1 MKPERTDK
9 DLVENLQKGDL
20 EAFCII
26 YKKYSGKLYSFGLK
40 HLQSQ
45 ADAEGLVQSVFM
57 KLWETHKNLKKE
69 LSFNSFLFTI
79 AYNEI
84 CNRYRER
91 RVRQKYISQTLY
103 LSSMPSTAVEDK
115 INNKSLIEYVEQI
128 INKLPDRQKVI
139 FVKSKLEDRSNKE
152 IAKELGLAPAT
163 IENYLSKSLKF
174 IRNCIH
180 SESLRII
187 LPVTVILIPL
197 LY

>member
-1 MKPERTDK
+1 MKPETIDK
-9 DLVENLQKGDL
+9 DLVEKLQKGDL
-20 EAFCII
+20 EAFCLI

-45 ADAEGLVQSVFM
+45 PDAEGLVQSVFM

-91 RVRQKYISQTLY
+91 SARQKYIDQTLY
-103 LSSMPSTAVEDK
+103 MNSMPSTAVEDK
-115 INNKSLIEYVEQI
+115 IINRSSIEYVEQI

-139 FVKSKLEDRSNKE
+139 FVKSKLEGRSNKE
-152 IAKELGLAPAT
+152 IAKELGLEPGT
-163 IENYLSKSLKF
+163 IDNYLSKSLKF
-174 IRNCIH
+174 IRKYIH
-180 SESLRII
+180 SESLRIV
-187 LPVTVILIPL
+187 LYLSL
-197 LY
+197 LF